1 LKPVKEIE
9 KKKTDIINIFKGLK
23 ENIDITIE
31 KIGNLNRKV
40 KTMRKQRNDLQIIK
54 LKTISKTLEASQY
67 LTSNYTTEP

>member
-1 LKPVKEIE
+1 MKEIE